1 MYCTFVGGDCMSEL
15 ISKMREGILQKFD
28 SGLAE
33 SGMDSMLMEVNWL
46 DVLLMVVVMLQLGVV
61 SFDDLA
67 MVDDVVKLGLDNLLM
82 SDHTSVLF
90 T

>member
-1 MYCTFVGGDCMSEL
+1 MYCTFVRGDCMSEL

-82 SDHTSVLF
+82 SEHTSVLF

>member
-1 MYCTFVGGDCMSEL
+1 
-15 ISKMREGILQKFD
+15 
-28 SGLAE
+28 
-33 SGMDSMLMEVNWL
+33 MDSMLMEVNWL

-82 SDHTSVLF
+82 SDNTSVLF

>member
-15 ISKMREGILQKFD
+15 ISKMREGILQEFD